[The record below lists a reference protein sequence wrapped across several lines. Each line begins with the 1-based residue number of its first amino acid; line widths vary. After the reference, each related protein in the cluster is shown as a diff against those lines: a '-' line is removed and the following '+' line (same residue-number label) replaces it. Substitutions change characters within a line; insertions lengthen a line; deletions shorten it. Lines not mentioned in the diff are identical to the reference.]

1 MILEEELIHLLP
13 QVYQANA
20 MSDELKK
27 DMKFE
32 IVLVAPQAR
41 GLKSGQTEVR
51 VQYCKSSNMAPG
63 ATTPLWRAGRTR
75 IFY

>member
-1 MILEEELIHLLP
+1 MILEEELIQLLP

-41 GLKSGQTEVR
+41 GLKHGQTEV
-51 VQYCKSSNMAPG
+51 
-63 ATTPLWRAGRTR
+63 LWFFCL
-75 IFY
+75 ISVP